1 LLKNKPNRAP
11 SISCRTGMEWDG
23 LYVCFQQSK
32 KISNLLSKETG
43 VLFWEIIDME
53 SKKLTSFGDM
63 SEGFDASTAAPL
75 QVLPYHLADSTR
87 GTCTVA

>member
-1 LLKNKPNRAP
+1 
-11 SISCRTGMEWDG
+11 
-23 LYVCFQQSK
+23 
-32 KISNLLSKETG
+32 
-43 VLFWEIIDME
+43 ME